1 MGGRR
6 FARLS
11 APHSHT
17 PRAHAS
23 IDARVVFATPSR
35 FRSMSRVASFAAALA
50 SLLAFAGAA
59 SPEGTIPDVSVD
71 VETLPAQLLELSR
84 LSSAE
89 PSTGVTRLIFTEDDV
104 AARDYVKARMADA
117 GLEIREDAMGN
128 IFGRWVGSE
137 PHLPAVGSGS
147 HTDAIPQSGAYDGTL
162 GVLGPIEAIAALRRA
177 GFTPRRSIE
186 ALMFTSEEPTRFG
199 ISCVGSRA
207 MAAKLDPEYLAGL
220 SDVLTE
226 NGTFLDAA
234 KAAGYASD
242 AETHA
247 DMVEACAVRRG
258 AYSAFLELHIE
269 QGPELEREGLDLGLV
284 TAIAAPAALRCA
296 FEGDGG
302 HAGAQ
307 LMPARNDALA
317 AAAELTLAVERLA
330 KATGAK
336 DTVATVGVLKVGPGA
351 VNSVPRT
358 AEMEIDVR
366 DVDGTRRDAL
376 VDAILREGEAIASR
390 RNARWS
396 SVVLNADPPARCAKS
411 VVDAT
416 AEAATRL
423 GLASKRMVSR
433 AYHDSLFVAE
443 FAPTGML
450 FVPCREGWS
459 HRPDEF
465 AEPAHIK
472 NGVEALALALARL
485 SLDAPLAREEPNAG
499 GMGSTTT
506 SDRSSEL

>member
-1 MGGRR
+1 
-6 FARLS
+6 
-11 APHSHT
+11 
-17 PRAHAS
+17 
-23 IDARVVFATPSR
+23 
-35 FRSMSRVASFAAALA
+35 MSRVASFAAALA

-128 IFGRWVGSE
+128 IFGRWSA
-137 PHLPAVGSGS
+137 LSPASRSAPGLTPTPSLRAALTTAPSAFGS
-147 HTDAIPQSGAYDGTL
+147 HQ
-162 GVLGPIEAIAALRRA
+162 AIAALRRA

-396 SVVLNADPPARCAKS
+396 SVVRNADPPTRSAG
-411 VVDAT
+411 AT

>member
-1 MGGRR
+1 
-6 FARLS
+6 
-11 APHSHT
+11 
-17 PRAHAS
+17 
-23 IDARVVFATPSR
+23 
-35 FRSMSRVASFAAALA
+35 
-50 SLLAFAGAA
+50 
-59 SPEGTIPDVSVD
+59 
-71 VETLPAQLLELSR
+71 
-84 LSSAE
+84 
-89 PSTGVTRLIFTEDDV
+89 
-104 AARDYVKARMADA
+104 
-117 GLEIREDAMGN
+117 
-128 IFGRWVGSE
+128 
-137 PHLPAVGSGS
+137 
-147 HTDAIPQSGAYDGTL
+147 
-162 GVLGPIEAIAALRRA
+162 
-177 GFTPRRSIE
+177 
-186 ALMFTSEEPTRFG
+186 
-199 ISCVGSRA
+199 
-207 MAAKLDPEYLAGL
+207 
-220 SDVLTE
+220 
-226 NGTFLDAA
+226 
-234 KAAGYASD
+234 
-242 AETHA
+242 
-247 DMVEACAVRRG
+247 MVEACAVRRG

-317 AAAELTLAVERLA
+317 AAAELTLLAAERLA

-336 DTVATVGVLKVGPGA
+336 DTAATVGVPAGPGA

-396 SVVLNADPPARCAKS
+396 SVGSTPTRRRQRSARRGRDGGGG
-411 VVDAT
+411 DAT
-416 AEAATRL
+416 RARVQ
-423 GLASKRMVSR
+423 GMVSR

-465 AEPAHIK
+465 AEPGHIK

-485 SLDAPLAREEPNAG
+485 SLDAPMRARGTERGWG
-499 GMGSTTT
+499 GI
-506 SDRSSEL
+506 DDDVRSIVGTMNVLHKRPLHAFFFGDDGIPTRSLFPSLPGAPFPSPVCPRITG